1 MKALARMSYTRGLA
15 SFFIVATP
23 ALNVLNTAHCS
34 SPPAPPSAQGPA
46 SAPPRPRHD
55 AAAAL
60 SPRPGGR
67 DTARDRRAWRRFL
80 PAPVPALRGW
90 PAVRRA
96 RAFPGSR
103 AWPSLACVASVR
115 AVQEFQLSVF
125 QIGSSILA

>member
-15 SFFIVATP
+15 SFFIVAIP

-60 SPRPGGR
+60 SPRPAGR
-67 DTARDRRAWRRFL
+67 DTAGDRRAWRRFL
-80 PAPVPALRGW
+80 PAPVPALRVW
-90 PAVRRA
+90 PAIRRA
-96 RAFPGSR
+96 RAFLCNR
-103 AWPSLACVASVR
+103 AWPCPAGAGLGHAL
-115 AVQEFQLSVF
+115 QEFRFSVF
-125 QIGSSILA
+125 RIGSSILV